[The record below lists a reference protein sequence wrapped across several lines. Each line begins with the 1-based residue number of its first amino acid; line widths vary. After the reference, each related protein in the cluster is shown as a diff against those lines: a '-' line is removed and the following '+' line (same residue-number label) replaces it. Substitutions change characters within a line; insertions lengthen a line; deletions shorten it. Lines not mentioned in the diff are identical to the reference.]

1 MYLSLSEYTVA
12 YQAIKQVSFFPAVK
26 MIRPKRKKFAIF
38 SSKPFSERTII
49 EIVLETLSFVSKKQF
64 LSLFTVGFS
73 LDIILWLNR
82 FIVVQNWCQNHLGV
96 LKWECVNQTNG
107 ISLLE
112 VIYPLK
118 ENNLNYFWFRVLCL
132 FIMMQ
137 CLPIYLPIYLHAL
150 IPIVLIP
157 TFFIPTC
164 LIPT

>member
-1 MYLSLSEYTVA
+1 MQKNTLPMLSKASEMRGDNVFKPVRVYSGLWLVRWFHFTMA

-96 LKWECVNQTNG
+96 LKWEGVNQTNG

-118 ENNLNYFWFRVLCL
+118 EN
-132 FIMMQ
+132 
-137 CLPIYLPIYLHAL
+137 
-150 IPIVLIP
+150 
-157 TFFIPTC
+157 T
-164 LIPT
+164 